1 MNDIAAFALNL
12 LLTLLITIFAIG
24 YLAPSL
30 FRILVDL
37 CGTEDRARF
46 WLTFSKMLLV
56 GMPAVMALGY
66 RPTLGIADPWYFGL
80 AQELSR
86 GLMTLLVVV
95 VGLGLVITFF
105 AAIAPR
111 ARKGDA
117 S

>member
-1 MNDIAAFALNL
+1 MNDIAAFSINL
-12 LLTLLITIFAIG
+12 LLTLLIAFLLTA

-37 CGTEDRARF
+37 CGTEERARF
-46 WLTFSKMLLV
+46 WLTFSRILLL
-56 GMPAVMALGY
+56 GMPAVTALGY
-66 RPTLGIADPWYFGL
+66 QPSVGAEQWYPDL
-80 AQELSR
+80 AGELSR
-86 GLMTLLVVV
+86 NLMTLLVTV

-111 ARKGDA
+111 ARKENP

>member
-1 MNDIAAFALNL
+1 MNNVVTFSLNL
-12 LLTLLITIFAIG
+12 LLTLLIAVVVSA

-37 CGTEDRARF
+37 CGTEERARF
-46 WLTFSKMLLV
+46 WLTFSRILLI
-56 GMPAVMALGY
+56 GMPAVTALGY
-66 RPTLGIADPWYFGL
+66 RPQASVDQWYLDL
-80 AQELSR
+80 AGELSR
-86 GLMTLLVVV
+86 NLMTLLVTV

-111 ARKGDA
+111 ARKENA